1 MPAHNEVKNVQ
12 KVKMPVRDNFV
23 HDAICEMSCLLQGGA
38 RYMLVDSGLDSKLIN
53 DMALFPL
60 IMIEL
65 VPIIP
70 NFK

>member
-1 MPAHNEVKNVQ
+1 
-12 KVKMPVRDNFV
+12 
-23 HDAICEMSCLLQGGA
+23 
-38 RYMLVDSGLDSKLIN
+38 MLVDSGLDSKLIN

-70 NFK
+70 NFVIRIDHPA